1 MSDFSNITVT
11 SHDDGKVSLLISN
24 QPISERYDVH
34 LDASIVDELKALEDG
49 KSLKLFDQF
58 IFAHTDLN
66 FEHSYSYAT
75 VILKT
80 ETEYQLHRNFVYKI
94 TAETHTPVEH
104 VISNQGQPMTAE
116 DVKLFINKQVQMSL
130 EKYTDLNYAY

>member
-11 SHDDGKVSLLISN
+11 SHDDGKISLLISN
-24 QPISERYDVH
+24 QAISERYDVH
-34 LDASIVDELKALEDG
+34 LDVNIIDELKALEDG

-58 IFAHTDLN
+58 IFSHTDLN

-94 TAETHTPVEH
+94 TAETQTPVEH
-104 VISNQGQPMTAE
+104 VITNQGQPMTAD
-116 DVKLFINKQVQMSL
+116 DVKLFINKQIQMSL
-130 EKYTDLNYAY
+130 DKYTDLNYAY

>member
-11 SHDDGKVSLLISN
+11 SHDDGKVSLQIGN

-34 LDASIVDELKALEDG
+34 LDVSIIDELKALEEG

-58 IFAHTDLN
+58 IFSHTDLN
-66 FEHSYSYAT
+66 FEHSYSYST
-75 VILKT
+75 VILRT
-80 ETEYQLHRNFVYKI
+80 EAEYQLYRNFVYKI
-94 TAETHTPVEH
+94 TAETQPPVEH
-104 VISNQGQPMTAE
+104 VITNQGQPMTAD

>member
-11 SHDDGKVSLLISN
+11 SHDEGKVSLHIGG

-34 LDASIVDELKALEDG
+34 LDASIVEELKALEDG

-58 IFAHTDLN
+58 IFSHTDLN

-75 VILKT
+75 LILKT
-80 ETEYQLHRNFVYKI
+80 EDQYSLHRNFVYKI
-94 TAETHTPVEH
+94 TAETQTPVEH
-104 VISNQGQPMTAE
+104 VITNQGQAMTAE
-116 DVKLFINKQVQMSL
+116 DVRTFIQQQVNMSID
-130 EKYTDLNYAY
+130 KYTDLNYAY

>member
-11 SHDDGKVSLLISN
+11 SHDDGKVSLLIGN
-24 QPISERYDVH
+24 QAISERYDVH
-34 LDASIVDELKALEDG
+34 LDAGIIDELKVLEDG

-58 IFAHTDLN
+58 IFSHTDLN

-94 TAETHTPVEH
+94 TAETQAPVEH
-104 VISNQGQPMTAE
+104 VITNQGQPMTTE

>member
-11 SHDDGKVSLLISN
+11 SHDDGKVSLQIGN

-34 LDASIVDELKALEDG
+34 LDVSIIDELKTLEEG

-58 IFAHTDLN
+58 IFSHTDLN
-66 FEHSYSYAT
+66 FEHSYSYST
-75 VILKT
+75 VILRT
-80 ETEYQLHRNFVYKI
+80 EAEYQLYRNFVYKI
-94 TAETHTPVEH
+94 TAETQPPVEH
-104 VISNQGQPMTAE
+104 VITNQGQPMTAD